1 MPTSRNSSKDEI
13 SNARGLGKLC
23 KIALLVVYIVV
34 AILTHRYESGTAGM
48 IGKCVDIIVEIVS
61 KP

>member
-13 SNARGLGKLC
+13 SNRRGLGKLC
-23 KIALLVVYIVV
+23 KAIMLVAYIVV
-34 AILTHRYESGTAGM
+34 AILTQRYEPGIAGM
-48 IGKCVDIIVEIVS
+48 IGNCVDIMVEIVS